1 MQRGSVSAEGKD
13 LRSVF
18 QAAWRRKWVI
28 LVPIATGLIAGFV
41 IGHPKVLRPV
51 YRSSATLLVEFPP
64 QLTRGLQGIVPQN
77 KMEEEMARLRSI
89 MQSNDFLIKV
99 IDATGLREDP
109 SIRKWVEKGRKR
121 YPGMEI
127 EELQDLY
134 LTQWLRRS
142 MRNDRGRIGENLIS
156 IVYFDWYPDRAR
168 EIVQKITDGV
178 IEANKREQLDRV
190 RTLHDFSLEQIV
202 LYKQRLTEAENRL
215 DAYARGITGT
225 QVRAAM
231 LRPEDLGAVRR
242 LLSATDDELA
252 QLSVGR
258 DRIRATL
265 ETRSP
270 NTAAVLRSTLGVS
283 WMSMLQEVRDLER
296 QYADA
301 SAQTSAAG
309 GGVETIALLI
319 ARKLEDAS
327 RIASEIVA
335 DPARRIPAE
344 FQSDA
349 QALLVAEARIA
360 GVNARR
366 ERLARAIGEVE
377 GILAGQ
383 PERETVML
391 RLKDEVETDRSL
403 YNAFVEQLATS
414 QIREAFE
421 ATMAA
426 NRLTVLEPPSRPLKP
441 FKPNRIAIGVL
452 GLLAGLLLGIFA
464 FVIVERQ
471 DLTFRDAREAE
482 RLLGL
487 RVLGTLP
494 QMEPIRGE
502 PKSGRVQWT
511 QARMSAYLKDSP
523 GFQELRRIMLEL
535 RGEEEQP
542 IRSLLITSTRGGE
555 GKTTSCILLGATA
568 AAEEPR
574 LPVLLV
580 DLDFRRASLGRS
592 MSVADDGPGVIQMLE
607 HRRIDENAFRKTMLP
622 NMRILPL
629 GAAPSPRNDLLTFE
643 SLSWLLPELTRRFGL
658 VIIDSPPNLPVPD
671 PLIIGQ
677 LVDAVIVVIKA
688 GSTPRHM
695 VERGVEL
702 QKQFTGNVRGILM
715 NNVDESMP
723 YYYHYRHY
731 GYPYYGSRGSER
743 S

>member
-1 MQRGSVSAEGKD
+1 MQRGSTAAEGKD

-18 QAAWRRKWVI
+18 QAAWRRKWVLLI
-28 LVPIATGLIAGFV
+28 PVLAGGIAGFV
-41 IGHPKVLRPV
+41 IGHPKILRPV
-51 YRSSATLLVEFPP
+51 YKSSATLLVEFPP

-99 IDATGLREDP
+99 IDATGLRGDP
-109 SIRKWVEKGRKR
+109 SIRKWVEKGRRR
-121 YPGMEI
+121 YPGMKT

-142 MRNDRGRIGENLIS
+142 MRNDRSRTGENLIM
-156 IVYFDWYPDRAR
+156 ITFFDWYPDRAR
-168 EIVQKITDGV
+168 EIVQKVSDGV

-190 RTLHDFSLEQIV
+190 RSLHDFSLEQIV
-202 LYKQRLTEAENRL
+202 LYKQRLTEAEDRL

-225 QVRAAM
+225 RFRAAM
-231 LRPEDLGAVRR
+231 VSPENLGDIRR
-242 LLSATDDELA
+242 HLDSADDELA
-252 QLSVGR
+252 RLSVER
-258 DRIRATL
+258 DRLRVSIEAK
-265 ETRSP
+265 SP
-270 NTAAVLRSTLGVS
+270 NTAAVIRSTLGVE
-283 WMSMLQEVRDLER
+283 WMTLLQEIRDLER
-296 QYADA
+296 EYADA
-301 SAQTSAAG
+301 CIQPSRVDG
-309 GGVETIALLI
+309 GLETIALLI

-327 RIASEIVA
+327 RLASGILA
-335 DPARRIPAE
+335 DPTRNVPAE
-344 FQSDA
+344 VRADA
-349 QALLVAEARIA
+349 RTLMVAEAKIA
-360 GVNARR
+360 GVTTRR
-366 ERLARAIGEVE
+366 ERFTRSIGEVE

-383 PERETVML
+383 PERETVL
-391 RLKDEVETDRSL
+391 QRLKDEVETDRSL

-426 NRLTVLEPPSRPLKP
+426 NRLTVLEPASRPLKP
-441 FKPNRIAIGVL
+441 VKPNRIAIGVL
-452 GLLAGLLLGIFA
+452 GLLAGLILGIFA

-471 DLTFRDAREAE
+471 DQTFRDAREAE

-494 QMEPIRGE
+494 QMEPTRGE
-502 PKSGRVQWT
+502 SRGGRTVWT
-511 QARMSAYLKDSP
+511 QARMEAYLHDSP
-523 GFQELRRIMLEL
+523 GYQEIRRIMLEI
-535 RGEEEQP
+535 RGEDEQP
-542 IRSLLITSTRGGE
+542 IRSLLVTSTRGGE

-592 MSVADDGPGVIQMLE
+592 LGIPEDGPGVIQTLE
-607 HRRIDENAFRKTMLP
+607 RRRIEEAVFRKTMLP
-622 NMRILPL
+622 NLHLLTL
-629 GAAPSPRNDLLTFE
+629 GAAPAPRNDLLTFE
-643 SLSWLLPELTRRFGL
+643 NLSWLLPELTRRYGL

-677 LVDAVIVVIKA
+677 LVDAVILVIKA
-688 GSTPRHM
+688 GATPRHM

-731 GYPYYGSRGSER
+731 GYPYYGTRGSER